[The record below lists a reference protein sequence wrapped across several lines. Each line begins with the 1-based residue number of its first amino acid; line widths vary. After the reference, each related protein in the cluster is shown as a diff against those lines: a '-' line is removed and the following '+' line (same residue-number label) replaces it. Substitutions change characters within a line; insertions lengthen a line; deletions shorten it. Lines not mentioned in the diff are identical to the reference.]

1 MFGYIPKTEVV
12 GHVTS
17 LKGVIEKTQ
26 PTLFHHIKD
35 PSQRLLCLNV
45 FDKMRYETV
54 PMESRHSFFA
64 FLLKSD
70 IFRLQFGQ
78 ITSLEL
84 FSL

>member
-1 MFGYIPKTEVV
+1 MGDDVQEGSPDDPYDERVFG
-12 GHVTS
+12 
-17 LKGVIEKTQ
+17 KG
-26 PTLFHHIKD
+26 LYSIKD